1 MNMKL
6 LKTIK
11 GLVKE
16 SEDNLEKALNS
27 NVNSKEL
34 EVLKENYE
42 NSLNLISLYENLEN
56 EKED

>member
-1 MNMKL
+1 MKL

>member
-1 MNMKL
+1 MKL

-16 SEDNLEKALNS
+16 SEDNLEKALQN
-27 NVNSKEL
+27 NVNPKEL
-34 EVLKENYE
+34 KTLEENYTE
-42 NSLNLISLYENLEN
+42 SLNLLSLYESIEN

>member
-27 NVNSKEL
+27 NVNTREL

>member
-1 MNMKL
+1 MVMKL

-16 SEDNLEKALNS
+16 SEEILENALHS
-27 NVNSKEL
+27 NVSSKEL
-34 EVLKENYE
+34 KVLKENYD
-42 NSLNLISLYENLEN
+42 NSLNLLSLYETLEN

>member
-27 NVNSKEL
+27 MLIL
-34 EVLKENYE
+34 E
-42 NSLNLISLYENLEN
+42 S
-56 EKED
+56 